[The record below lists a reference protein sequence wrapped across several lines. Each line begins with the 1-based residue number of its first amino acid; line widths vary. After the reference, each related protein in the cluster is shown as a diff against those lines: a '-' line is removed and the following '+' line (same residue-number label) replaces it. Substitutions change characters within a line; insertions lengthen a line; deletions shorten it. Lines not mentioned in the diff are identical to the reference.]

1 MCVFCIELIH
11 RKCIYIT
18 VFRFCWSLLSEQ
30 ATLKG
35 FFLGAVNL
43 FGNIVP
49 LVNISVYFFIQTFLL
64 GSIPKQKRIT
74 IFFHSKKYVCIFM
87 RKIDI
92 SITDVSKCS
101 FRVTLEELP
110 GNVMAFFTLEPVMW
124 PVILFHS
131 WKCFFQLHPWE
142 ERHFAVGIAV
152 GLPHLTQTVASRP
165 NCLPHGLALGKPHWR
180 E

>member
-18 VFRFCWSLLSEQ
+18 VFRFWWSLHSEL
-30 ATLKG
+30 AYPKG
-35 FFLGAVNL
+35 FFLGVINL

-49 LVNISVYFFIQTFLL
+49 LENISVYFFIQIFLL
-64 GSIPKQKRIT
+64 GSIPKQKIMT
-74 IFFHSKKYVCIFM
+74 IFFHSNKYVCIFI

-110 GNVMAFFTLEPVMW
+110 GNVMAFFTLKAVTW
-124 PVILFHS
+124 PVIFFHS
-131 WKCFFQLHPWE
+131 WKCFFQLHLWE
-142 ERHFAVGIAV
+142 EWHFAVVDSVWAATLNTGCRK
-152 GLPHLTQTVASRP
+152 QT
-165 NCLPHGLALGKPHWR
+165 
-180 E
+180 